1 MDAHVEAMVKSLVAV
16 AWADGRMDTEERD
29 VFEAL
34 VSAFQLS
41 ADDTKA
47 VRAYASTPR
56 SMSDVPVTQ
65 LSESDRRQV
74 LQHAVIIT
82 FVDGEQSETERAVI
96 QQLIGT
102 LGIPADEAA
111 EIIKGAE
118 KRAQRLVAL
127 R

>member
-16 AWADGRMDTEERD
+16 AWADGRMDNEERD
-29 VFEAL
+29 VFDAL
-34 VSAFQLS
+34 ISAFQLS
-41 ADDTKA
+41 ASDAKV
-47 VRAYASTPR
+47 VREYAATPR
-56 SMSDVPVTQ
+56 SMNDVPVTQ

-82 FVDGEQSETERAVI
+82 FVDGEQSETERSVI

-102 LGIPADEAA
+102 LSIPAEEAA
-111 EIIKGAE
+111 EIIKAAE